1 MIKRG
6 KEWSWMNTKGCKHI
20 KREGESCRLNNN
32 CTYPNCEIE
41 TNMKRK
47 KRKTKRTFKV
57 KVIRFFQNEVIVDW
71 LMFLT
76 FVSTIYLLIYLSTK
90 T

>member
-6 KEWSWMNTKGCKHI
+6 KEWSWMNKLDY
-20 KREGESCRLNNN
+20 S
-32 CTYPNCEIE
+32 
-41 TNMKRK
+41 NMKRK